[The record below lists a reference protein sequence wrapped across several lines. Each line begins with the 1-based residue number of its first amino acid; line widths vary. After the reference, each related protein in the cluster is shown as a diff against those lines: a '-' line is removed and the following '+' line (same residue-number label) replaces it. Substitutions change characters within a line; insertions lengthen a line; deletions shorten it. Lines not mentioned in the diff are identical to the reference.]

1 MKTGY
6 GISLNGERDM
16 LVRLTSSTSGEVVM
30 LAEHLRGLLE
40 VLDKDCTARGIFTL
54 EQLPPTIA
62 KLKTLVEADRQAAHL
77 YEQAKIQAE
86 NQAGKMAGEAAE
98 NEVEEEAEDDEKSDE
113 TPIWLGQRAVPLLH
127 LMERTLR
134 EKGFILWQADRD
146 F

>member
-1 MKTGY
+1 MKTAY

-98 NEVEEEAEDDEKSDE
+98 NEVEEEAEDDETADE